1 MYRSSCSLTYTQNG
15 LHNGNINV
23 RGQLIDAVLVRVDSM
38 VALLEGMDF
47 APLERANAGRW
58 AAVRSQFN
66 STNEEVKVATREL
79 INTCFRC
86 FMLLGQQSSM
96 RKISKPVTL
105 STLPASCALD

>member
-1 MYRSSCSLTYTQNG
+1 MCRIYRTSCSPTYSHCA
-15 LHNGNINV
+15 LHNGDVNV

-47 APLERANAGRW
+47 TPLERANAGRW

-66 STNEEVKVATREL
+66 STNEEVKVATRDL

-86 FMLLGQQSSM
+86 LVMLACLGQQSSM
-96 RKISKPVTL
+96 RNL
-105 STLPASCALD
+105 ASQ

>member
-1 MYRSSCSLTYTQNG
+1 M
-15 LHNGNINV
+15 

-47 APLERANAGRW
+47 TPLERANAGRW

-66 STNEEVKVATREL
+66 STNEEVKVATRDL

-86 FMLLGQQSSM
+86 FVLLVCLGQQSSM
-96 RKISKPVTL
+96 RKYKQSQ
-105 STLPASCALD
+105 